1 MNEFWIIRY
10 PISFQVVETITV
22 AATIESPP
30 KDSSPAKEDSTP
42 VKETI
47 TPLKEIETPDK
58 DTVTP
63 VKYQRTKSQEFRDY
77 QHEFVLSSIID
88 FGPLQTT
95 NPGIVA

>member
-1 MNEFWIIRY
+1 M
-10 PISFQVVETITV
+10 ETITV

-88 FGPLQTT
+88 FGPLQTS
-95 NPGIVA
+95 NPGNCCIEYYSKILNH